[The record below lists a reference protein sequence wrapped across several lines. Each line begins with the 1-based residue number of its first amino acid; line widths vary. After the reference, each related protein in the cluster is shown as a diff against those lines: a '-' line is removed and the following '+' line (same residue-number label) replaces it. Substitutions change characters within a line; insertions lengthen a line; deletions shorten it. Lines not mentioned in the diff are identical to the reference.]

1 MTLLGKIFTVLIFVM
16 SIAFCFLAVATFA
29 THRNW
34 RQIATNPNPGP
45 GQKKGLKEQYEEQ
58 ANLNKQLQAK
68 IEELKL
74 ELSTEQAARRA
85 ALSSLQGRER
95 LLVAD
100 LQKQAQELIDKTS
113 ALTSETAAAEV
124 AEKTLADVTAELTK
138 LRAEVR
144 LAQQDRDAQ
153 FNKVVDLTDKVQQT
167 EALRIALEER
177 NRQLLDKYASLQKV
191 ATAMGIDERTL
202 VDHVPPPV
210 DGRVLKV
217 RESSGL
223 VEISLGSDDGLK
235 KGHTLEVYRGTTY
248 LGRIIIRDV
257 DPDRAVGQV
266 DKKMQRGRIQEGD
279 NVTSKL
285 S

>member
-16 SIAFCFLAVATFA
+16 SVAFCILAVATFA

-58 ANLNKQLQAK
+58 AALNKQYQAK

-74 ELSTEQAARRA
+74 ELATEQAARRA

-100 LQKQAQELIDKTS
+100 LQTQSQELIDKTS

-138 LRAEVR
+138 LRAEIR
-144 LAQQDRDAQ
+144 LAQLDRDQQ
-153 FNKVVDLTDKVQQT
+153 FSKVVDLTDKVNQT
-167 EALRIALEER
+167 EALRVALEER
-177 NRQLLDKYASLQKV
+177 NRQLQDKYANLQKV
-191 ATAMGIDERTL
+191 ATAMGVDENYN
-202 VDHVPPPV
+202 VEHIPPPV
-210 DGRVLKV
+210 DGYVLKV
-217 RESSGL
+217 RDGL

-235 KGHTLEVYRGTTY
+235 KGHTLEVYRGTNY
-248 LGRIIIRDV
+248 VGRIIIRDV
-257 DPDRAVGQV
+257 DPDRAVGQI
-266 DKKMQRGRIQEGD
+266 DKKMQRRGVQEGD